1 MNEDNEPPAARP
13 SSTARLERE
22 TTEIE
27 AAVLL
32 VASGRAL
39 SVTVTDVPEA
49 NLVIEQL
56 EAWARGLGVLLV
68 RIPAPDG
75 PEAIVVRRHP

>member
-1 MNEDNEPPAARP
+1 MTEENEPPAARATP
-13 SSTARLERE
+13 TARLERE

-32 VASGRAL
+32 VASGRVV

-49 NLVIEQL
+49 DLVL
-56 EAWARGLGVLLV
+56 ERLEGWARSLGVDLDRIPGLG
-68 RIPAPDG
+68 G
-75 PEAIVVRRHP
+75 PEAIVVRRHR